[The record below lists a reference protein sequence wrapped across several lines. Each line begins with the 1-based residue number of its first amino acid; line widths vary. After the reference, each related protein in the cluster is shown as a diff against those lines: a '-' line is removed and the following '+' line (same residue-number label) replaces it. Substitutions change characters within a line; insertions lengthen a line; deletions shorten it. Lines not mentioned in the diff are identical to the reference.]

1 MTELEKVVKG
11 LECCTPWDGPA
22 LCNQCPYDKF
32 DSPCGIAVVM
42 RDALALLKEQVP
54 RVLTLDDVC
63 GGGECWI
70 EYKYGG
76 CGYADVYLSDHHDGT
91 AQVYRCRPV
100 GDTKPETVWLN
111 DYGKFWRGWTSR
123 PSAEMMAN
131 TPWEGEAE

>member
-1 MTELEKVVKG
+1 MTQYEKVMRG
-11 LECCTPWDGPA
+11 LLTCGTPGMP
-22 LCNQCPYDKF
+22 CEECPYYEKQSECSDLL
-32 DSPCGIAVVM
+32 CM
-42 RDALALLKEQVP
+42 DALALLKEQEP

-123 PSAEMMAN
+123 PTEEQRKAVK
-131 TPWEGEAE
+131 WDD